1 MRYSYELWIF
11 WRKLAMGWVSTLA
24 CGKVTCVH
32 LPNVV
37 LWPCQGRAL
46 RLIMCLL
53 ISIQEYTC
61 EQNHLASPLCWLER
75 FVQEYLAD
83 EYYVPITALLGKSM
97 LSVWWLCLVSTG
109 SGSMFR
115 SCTDV
120 NLGGIWRCSTFSS
133 SGSWYEISLTY
144 SLLSIFHFLLA
155 IPVQFFRVS
164 SEFRV

>member
-83 EYYVPITALLGKSM
+83 EYYVSIYSFTWKIYAERLM
-97 LSVWWLCLVSTG
+97 TLSRVYGFWKYVSKLHRRESRRYLEMFYILKFRELVWNLPHLFLVI
-109 SGSMFR
+109 
-115 SCTDV
+115 
-120 NLGGIWRCSTFSS
+120 NLSFSS
-133 SGSWYEISLTY
+133 CNSS
-144 SLLSIFHFLLA
+144 A
-155 IPVQFFRVS
+155 ILQ